1 MNKKILFVTLSN
13 IGDVILSIPTLLFLS
28 KKYPEA
34 KFDIVCDKRSYLLL
48 SNFPFINK
56 FLFRE
61 KKQKIKNTLSL
72 IIKLRETNYDIA
84 VDLRTDL
91 LLYFVK
97 AKKKYWKVK
106 NNNKH
111 SAVNHFLSLKE
122 SLNCMPKPKL
132 IIPKKIEKN
141 FFNFSF
147 LNRERVL
154 SIGLGSND
162 PDKIW
167 PTKKYIELIEYLKKD
182 FSFIIL
188 LGDKSDRTKANIFS
202 KTVSVDVKNF
212 CGETN
217 LIETAFLLKK
227 SSLYIGNDSGL
238 GHIASAVNTKSFT
251 IFGKGDPNRYKP
263 FGDSAFFYQDPKKNI
278 FNVSPRLIYKKIK
291 LFGLLNEK
299 N

>member
-34 KFDIVCDKRSYLLL
+34 KFDIVCDKRSFLLL
-48 SNFPFINK
+48 SNFSFINK
-56 FLFRE
+56 FFFRE

-72 IIKLRETNYDIA
+72 VFKLRETNYDIA
-84 VDLRTDL
+84 VDLRTDF
-91 LLYFVK
+91 LLYLIK

-106 NNNKH
+106 DNNKH

-122 SLNCMPKPKL
+122 SLNSIPNPKL
-132 IIPKKIEKN
+132 LFPKKIEKK
-141 FFNFSF
+141 F
-147 LNRERVL
+147 LKYDFLKRKKIL

-167 PTKKYIELIEYLKKD
+167 PTQRYIDLIEYLKKD
-182 FSFIIL
+182 FNFIIL
-188 LGDKSDRTKANIFS
+188 LGDKFDRLNANIFC

-227 SSLYIGNDSGL
+227 SSLFIGNDSGL

-263 FGDSAFFYQDPKKNI
+263 YGDSAFFYQDPKKNI
-278 FNVSPRLIYKKIK
+278 FNISPSLIYKKIK
-291 LFGLLNEK
+291 LLGLLNEK